1 MSIKTDYS
9 VRRVI
14 ILPSMKLLYGPCA
27 TCYCVLLVWL
37 VVVGSV
43 IVVLF
48 PEEFIMNKEQ
58 IAAEIKKTEEQLAK
72 LRAELEKPEYPT
84 LANSIPGDM
93 LENGCVVVYKFS
105 DTRMALIA
113 APGRTDLYCLWDKEF
128 EIVFD
133 ELIRKGF
140 NRSQW
145 FIPNVEQLKLA
156 YKNCKEHFAS
166 TTYWSSTEASST
178 NSCCVS
184 FLSGNQGTGSK
195 TTTSCVR
202 AFSLVSY

>member
-1 MSIKTDYS
+1 MSIKIGYS

-14 ILPSMKLLYGPCA
+14 IMPSMKLLYGSCA
-27 TCYCVLLVWL
+27 SSYCVLLMWL
-37 VVVGSV
+37 MWVGSV

-48 PEEFIMNKEQ
+48 SEEFNMNKQQ

-84 LANSIPGDM
+84 LADSIPGDM
-93 LENGCVVVYKFS
+93 LENGCVVVHKFS
-105 DTRMALIA
+105 DVRMALIA
-113 APGRTDLYCLWDKEF
+113 APERPEMYCPWNKEF

-133 ELIRKGF
+133 ELSSKGF
-140 NRSQW
+140 NQTQW

-166 TTYWSSTEASST
+166 TVYWSSTEASST
-178 NSCCVS
+178 TSCSVH
-184 FLSGNQGTGSK
+184 FFSGNQNTTSK
-195 TTTSCVR
+195 TTTLCVR
-202 AFSLVSY
+202 AFSLVDY